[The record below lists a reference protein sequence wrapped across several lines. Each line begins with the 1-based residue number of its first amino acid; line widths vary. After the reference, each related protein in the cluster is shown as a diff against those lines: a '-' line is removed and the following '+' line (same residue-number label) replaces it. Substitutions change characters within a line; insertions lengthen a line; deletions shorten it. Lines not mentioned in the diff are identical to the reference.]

1 MNMRKLHRM
10 KYLGFLLAFFMA
22 LACSKEQ
29 SRITGRITESKGKM
43 LYFEHVDAAL
53 TKTIDSVKLRN
64 SGRFRFSAR
73 LKMPDFYQ
81 LRFENKQII
90 SLLVRPSESIKVKA
104 NGNQIAGSMELTGSF
119 ESENLNKL
127 IRYLNETRVN
137 LDSVG
142 RLYASATA
150 DTMRE
155 RLYKEYTGILESHRK
170 YSMGYLLT
178 HTNSLTCIY
187 VLYQELS
194 PGNYV
199 FYKTKDL
206 QFFKIV
212 SDTLGKYYP
221 RSKHVIAFRKN
232 ANRLLSNYQSKVL
245 MEMAD
250 TVQTD
255 LPVVELK
262 DMYGTVRKLSSLKGK
277 YVLLTFW
284 ASWNEDCVEQNLL
297 LKEVYKKYYRQN
309 FEILQV
315 SFDNSP
321 EEWKRAIRFDEL
333 PWLSVIDPTFPG
345 SAVAVSYNV
354 QSLPANYLIDKDNAS
369 ILARDISPDQLLVKL
384 SELLN

>member
-1 MNMRKLHRM
+1 MCTLHRT
-10 KYLGFLLAFFMA
+10 KYLAIVMAFYVA
-22 LACSKEQ
+22 IACTNER
-29 SRITGRITESKGKM
+29 SRITGHITESKGKM
-43 LYFEHVDAAL
+43 LYFEYVDAAL

-64 SGRFRFSAR
+64 SGKFHFSAQ

-81 LRFENKQII
+81 LRLENNQII
-90 SLLVRPSESIKVKA
+90 SLLVKPSESIRVKA
-104 NGNQIAGSMELTGSF
+104 NGNQMTRSLELTGSS
-119 ESENLNKL
+119 ESENLNKV
-127 IRYLNETRVN
+127 IRYLNETRIN

-142 RLYASATA
+142 RLYASAAT

-155 RLYKEYTGILESHRK
+155 RLYKEYTAILESHRK
-170 YSMGYLLT
+170 YSMAYLLT

-212 SDTLGKYYP
+212 RDTLSKYYP
-221 RSKHVIAFRKN
+221 KSKHVVAFRQN
-232 ANRLLSNYQSKVL
+232 ANRILNNYQSQVL
-245 MEMAD
+245 MGMAD
-250 TVQTD
+250 TVKTG
-255 LPVVELK
+255 LPAVELK
-262 DMYGTVRKLSSLKGK
+262 DLNGKVRKLSSLKGK

-284 ASWNEDCVEQNLL
+284 ASWNEDCVEQNLQ
-297 LKEVYKKYYRQN
+297 LKEVYQRYNRQN

-333 PWLSVIDPTFPG
+333 PWVSVIDPTFPR
-345 SAVAVSYNV
+345 SAIAVNYNV
-354 QSLPANYLIDKDNAS
+354 QSLPSNYLIDKDNAS
-369 ILARDISPDQLLVKL
+369 ILAKDISPDQLRVKL
-384 SELLN
+384 SELVN

>member
-1 MNMRKLHRM
+1 MCTLHRI
-10 KYLGFLLAFFMA
+10 KYLAIVMAFFVAMA
-22 LACSKEQ
+22 CTNER

-64 SGRFRFSAR
+64 SGTFHFSAQV
-73 LKMPDFYQ
+73 KMPDFYQ
-81 LRFENKQII
+81 LRLENNQII
-90 SLLVRPSESIKVKA
+90 SLLVKPSESIKVNA
-104 NGNQIAGSMELTGSF
+104 NGNQMTSSLEITGSS

-170 YSMGYLLT
+170 YSMAYLLT

-212 SDTLGKYYP
+212 RDTLNKYYP
-221 RSKHVIAFRKN
+221 KSKHVIAFRKN
-232 ANRLLSNYQSKVL
+232 ANRILNNYQSQVL

-250 TVQTD
+250 TVKTG
-255 LPVVELK
+255 LPAVELK
-262 DMYGTVRKLSSLKGK
+262 DMNGTVRKLSSLKGK

-284 ASWNEDCVEQNLL
+284 ASWNEDCIEQNLL
-297 LKEVYKKYYRQN
+297 LKEVYQRYYRQN

-321 EEWKRAIRFDEL
+321 EEWKHAIRFDEL
-333 PWLSVIDPTFPG
+333 PWLSVIDPTYPR
-345 SAVAVSYNV
+345 SAIAASYNV
-354 QSLPANYLIDKDNAS
+354 QSLPSNYLIDKDNAS
-369 ILARDISPDQLLVKL
+369 ILAKDISPDQLMVKL

>member
-1 MNMRKLHRM
+1 MLV
-10 KYLGFLLAFFMA
+10 FFMA
-22 LACSKEQ
+22 VSCKNEQ
-29 SRITGRITESKGKM
+29 SRITGHITESKGKV
-43 LYFEHVDAAL
+43 LYFDHVDAAL

-64 SGRFRFSAR
+64 SGKFRFSAR

-81 LRFENKQII
+81 LRLDDQII
-90 SLLVRPSESIKVKA
+90 SLLVKPSESIKVKA
-104 NGNQIAGSMELTGSF
+104 NGNQMTHSLELTGSF

-127 IRYLNETRVN
+127 IGYLNETRVK

-142 RLYASATA
+142 RLYSSATT
-150 DTMRE
+150 DTMRG
-155 RLYKEYTGILESHRK
+155 RLYKEYVGILENHRK
-170 YSMGYLLT
+170 YSMAYLLT

-199 FYKTKDL
+199 FYKNKDL

-232 ANRLLSNYQSKVL
+232 ANHLLNNYQTQVL
-245 MEMAD
+245 MQMAD
-250 TVQTD
+250 TVKTS
-255 LPVVELK
+255 LPAVELK
-262 DMYGTVRKLSSLKGK
+262 DMNGTVRKLSSLRGK

-297 LKEVYKKYYRQN
+297 LKEVYKKFYRQN
-309 FEILQV
+309 FEIMQV

-345 SAVAVSYNV
+345 SAIAVNYNV

-369 ILARDISPDQLLVKL
+369 ILAKDISPDQLIVKL
-384 SELLN
+384 AELLN